1 MQCYSDAQIDSIC
14 NAFIQQLAS
23 PGVGQKR
30 GAKHMSGTGILAPTA
45 LRVVDIQ
52 RYVMNNP
59 DRLDEATLLRV
70 QEKWFDG

>member
-1 MQCYSDAQIDSIC
+1 MPYSDEQIESIC
-14 NAFIQQLAS
+14 NSAIQQLSA

-30 GAKHMSGTGILAPTA
+30 GAKHISGTVILAAPA
-45 LRVVDIQ
+45 LQVVDLQ

-70 QEKWFDG
+70 QHKWFEG